1 MDSNKFKEYLALL
14 KIRRA
19 AKRRDTIIA
28 GTIFYVLFLSMV
40 ALAMLDRLTGRS
52 LVFAAALVV
61 SLGFGFLASWIKL
74 EVIKG
79 SIEMTDALL

>member
-1 MDSNKFKEYLALL
+1 MDSYRFKEYLALL

-19 AKRRDTIIA
+19 AKRRDTIAA
-28 GTIFYVLFLSMV
+28 GTIFCVLFLSMV

-61 SLGFGFLASWIKL
+61 LLGFGFLASWIKL

-79 SIEMTDALL
+79 SIEMIDALL

>member
-1 MDSNKFKEYLALL
+1 MDSNRFKEYLALL

-19 AKRRDTIIA
+19 AKRRDTIAA
-28 GTIFYVLFLSMV
+28 GTIFCVLFLSMV

-52 LVFAAALVV
+52 LVFAAVLVV
-61 SLGFGFLASWIKL
+61 LLGFGFLTSWIKL

-79 SIEMTDALL
+79 SIEMVNALL